1 MRSKALMHR
10 IINII
15 TFNPIIKR
23 TQWYKSK
30 FIDWDHEIYPD
41 NYWYRKFYE
50 RNYQIVALGSSSAK
64 FAYNFEESAIKGMN
78 WANQPQTLLEDFNL
92 LRCYHSILDKNGI
105 VLITIMPFSGLNKT
119 TGIYDALK
127 YLALETQGEP
137 IEPNCY
143 NEACRLKNWPVLFG
157 KPAIKALVKYLL
169 GRESRNQNED
179 PAMADSNPMNYTQLE
194 EDAQNWIEG
203 WKRQFSISEF
213 EAPLTE
219 ENHKGR
225 NFRIKL
231 MRELI
236 DFCIERGY
244 RPVFV
249 IPPVTRHLN
258 KYFSRDFEKIYI
270 YDFINQI
277 DRSVELLDYS
287 KNESLQS
294 DDLYFN
300 SFFLNRKGRK
310 IFTSQL
316 LSDLK

>member
-105 VLITIMPFSGLNKT
+105 VLVTIMPFSGLNKT

-143 NEACRLKNWPVLFG
+143 YEACRLKNWPVLFG

-203 WKRQFSISEF
+203 WKRQFSISEL

-249 IPPVTRHLN
+249 IPPVTKHLN
-258 KYFSRDFEKIYI
+258 QYFSRDFEKIYI